1 MYGNKTETTIC
12 QTSMFHTDIWHVCGL
27 SLCVCV
33 RACRG
38 NGCLLLEGK
47 EPVLNGL
54 QAQSGRSTFFFNV
67 YTRANCRD
75 MSVYNLFCHFQ
86 SCEAVRGDW
95 IVFQH
100 RMFNGKRNALKT
112 VCDPV
117 CQTTSEGGH
126 TEHKCKCKSLQSTHN
141 NSEGL

>member
-1 MYGNKTETTIC
+1 MYCNKTETTIC

-47 EPVLNGL
+47 EPVVNGL
-54 QAQSGRSTFFFNV
+54 QAQSGRSIFSTSIHEQTAG
-67 YTRANCRD
+67 TRVCTTSFVTSSLAKV
-75 MSVYNLFCHFQ
+75 MWVH
-86 SCEAVRGDW
+86 GDRT
-95 IVFQH
+95 VF
-100 RMFNGKRNALKT
+100 RLFNGKRNALKT
-112 VCDPV
+112 VCDPI

-126 TEHKCKCKSLQSTHN
+126 IEHKCKCLQSAHS